1 MKEIINCPSPAGL
14 PYGFRGKI
22 AKRMH
27 VHPNTVS
34 NILNTGNSHP
44 KTRAGHGKLST
55 VPPVRASAG
64 RGGRNRRRRFGRN
77 KTALSAGMDGK
88 TNL

>member
-44 KTRAGHGKLST
+44 KWWEMVIIYDELCKQR
-55 VPPVRASAG
+55 V
-64 RGGRNRRRRFGRN
+64 N
-77 KTALSAGMDGK
+77 K
-88 TNL
+88 